1 MLEVEEINK
10 KKAWVN
16 MEKNS
21 YWINLNGRLM
31 MVNSMEWFIISCFI

>member
-21 YWINLNGRLM
+21 CWINLNGRLM
-31 MVNSMEWFIISCFI
+31 MMNSMEWFIISFFI